1 MPGASLPFAGKARSH
16 GRIPERLLV
25 AFEEGFD
32 HVFEVSGET
41 SSQLSTLIYIRNA
54 TDLTDRVI
62 KELNKKQSKEKVPTN
77 SGG

>member
-1 MPGASLPFAGKARSH
+1 MVRTT
-16 GRIPERLLV
+16 RELLGDV
-25 AFEEGFD
+25 RAIVQKIAEEEGFD

-62 KELNKKQSKEKVPTN
+62 EELNKDQPKEKVATN